1 MNADKANLNTE
12 NIIAEPVAPVAK
24 KIPATLEVHGDQ
36 RIDPYFWLKERENP
50 KVLEYLEAENVY
62 CEAVMKD
69 TEDFQQLLFD
79 EMKARYKED
88 DQSLP
93 YFFNDYWYIVRFVEG
108 KEHPLFTRK
117 FQSLDHDEEILLD
130 VNILAEGQKFFEVGS
145 VAVSPNNEL
154 ISYSSDNM
162 GRRIYNLN
170 FKNLETGEI
179 LQDQIPNT
187 TGKAVWANDNEHI
200 FYIRKDDSLRAFQV
214 YLHQLGTDSSQDV
227 LVYHE
232 EDDAFD
238 VNVFK
243 TKSLEYIFI
252 SSSST
257 ISDEQRFIPAS
268 DVLAKWQIIQP
279 RIDDLEYS
287 VEHYNDEFYI
297 ITNADDATN
306 FKIVKT
312 KVATPGIENWT
323 EVIPHREEVLL
334 EGFEIFKNYL
344 VLEER
349 IEGLLQIKIIDHQN
363 NSFHYLPFS
372 DPIYTAYIGLNLEFD
387 TNKLRF
393 GYTSLTQPNATFEY
407 DMKERTTLLLKQQEV
422 LGGNFLPENY
432 ISERVWAE
440 ARDGELVPISL
451 VYHKDTPKSAETPL
465 LLYGYGS
472 YGHTVDASFS
482 NVRLSILD
490 RGFIYAIA
498 HVRGGEY
505 MGREW
510 YEDGKMLNKKNT
522 FYDFIDAAKFL
533 LKENYTSS
541 KHLYAMGGSAGGLL
555 MGAVIN
561 YEPELFHGIVA
572 QVPFIDVVTTMLDET
587 IPLTTGEFDE
597 WGNPKDREY
606 YDYIKSYSPYDNIE
620 AKAYPNILIT
630 TGLHDSQVQYWEPA
644 KWTAKLRDLKTDQN
658 ILIFKTDMS
667 AGHGGASGRFESLKE
682 DALEYAFLMKL
693 ENKINGK

>member
-1 MNADKANLNTE
+1 MSHKNTV
-12 NIIAEPVAPVAK
+12 PPKAK
-24 KIPATLEVHGDQ
+24 KIPKILQIHGDERQ
-36 RIDPYFWLKERENP
+36 DPYFWLKERENP
-50 KVLEYLEAENVY
+50 EVIQYLEEENAY
-62 CEAVMKD
+62 AEAVMKD

-79 EMKARYKED
+79 EMKARYKKD
-88 DQSLP
+88 DESLP
-93 YFFNDYWYIVRFVEG
+93 YFFNEYWYIVRFEKG

-117 FQSLDHDEEILLD
+117 FQTLENEEELLLD

-145 VAVSPNNEL
+145 VAVSPNNKL
-154 ISYSSDNM
+154 MSYSSDNM
-162 GRRIYNLN
+162 GRRIYAIN

-179 LQDQIPNT
+179 LQDVIGNT
-187 TGKAVWANDNEHI
+187 TGKAVWANDNEHV

-214 YLHQLGTDSSQDV
+214 FLHQLGTDSSQDV
-227 LVYHE
+227 LIFHE
-232 EDDAFD
+232 ADDTFD

-257 ISDEQRFIPAS
+257 ISDEQRFIPA
-268 DVLAKWQIIQP
+268 DNVMADWQIIQP
-279 RIDDLEYS
+279 RIDDLEYA
-287 VEHYNDEFYI
+287 VEHYQDEFYI

-312 KVATPGIENWT
+312 KVANPGIENWV

-349 IEGLLQIKIIDHQN
+349 MEGLLQLKIINTNDD
-363 NSFHYLPFS
+363 SFHYLPFS
-372 DPIYTAYIGLNLEFD
+372 DPTYTAYIGLNLEFD
-387 TNKLRF
+387 TEKLRF
-393 GYTSLTQPNATFEY
+393 GYTSLTQPSSTFEY
-407 DMKERTTLLLKQQEV
+407 DMKERTTTLLKQQEV
-422 LGGNFLPENY
+422 LGEQFSPENY
-432 ISERVWAE
+432 VSERIWAT
-440 ARDGELVPISL
+440 ARDGKKVPISL

-472 YGHTVDASFS
+472 YGHTIDASFS
-482 NVRLSILD
+482 NVRLSLLS

-510 YEDGKMLNKKNT
+510 YEDGKMLFKKNT
-522 FYDFIDAAKFL
+522 FFDFIDAAKYL
-533 LKENYTSS
+533 VEESYTSE

-555 MGAVIN
+555 MGAIIN
-561 YEPELFHGIVA
+561 YEPELFNAIVA
-572 QVPFIDVVTTMLDET
+572 QVPFVDVVTTMLDET

-597 WGNPKDREY
+597 WGNPKDKEY

-620 AKAYPNILIT
+620 AKDYPHILIT

-644 KWTAKLRDLKTDQN
+644 KWTARLRELKTDDN
-658 ILIFKTDMS
+658 LLVFKTDMTS
-667 AGHGGASGRFESLKE
+667 GHGGASGRFESLKE
-682 DALEYAFLMKL
+682 DSLEYAFLMKL
-693 ENKINGK
+693 ENKIDGK

>member
-1 MNADKANLNTE
+1 M
-12 NIIAEPVAPVAK
+12 IVPQAK
-24 KIPATLEVHGDQ
+24 KIDKTLEIHGDQ
-36 RIDPYFWLKERENP
+36 RQDPYFWLNERENP
-50 KVLEYLEAENVY
+50 EVLHYLNEENAY
-62 CEAVMKD
+62 CEEVMRD

-93 YFFNDYWYIVRFVEG
+93 YFFNEYWYIVKFLEG
-108 KEHPLFTRK
+108 KEHPVFTRK
-117 FQSLDHDEEILLD
+117 LQTLENAEEILLD
-130 VNILAEGQKFFEVGS
+130 VNVLAEGQNFFEVGT
-145 VAVSPNNEL
+145 VAVSPNNKL
-154 ISYSSDNM
+154 MSYSSDTM

-214 YLHQLGTDSSQDV
+214 YMHQLGTDSSQDV
-227 LVYHE
+227 LVFHE
-232 EDDAFD
+232 EDDTFD

-257 ISDEQRFIPAS
+257 ISDEQRFIPANN
-268 DVLAKWQIIQP
+268 VLADWKIIQL

-287 VEHYNDEFYI
+287 VEHYQDEFYI
-297 ITNADDATN
+297 ITNADEATN

-312 KVATPGIENWT
+312 KVATPEIENWT
-323 EVIPHREEVLL
+323 EVIPHRKEVLL
-334 EGFEIFKNYL
+334 EGFEIFNDYL

-349 IEGLLQIKIIDHQN
+349 EEGLLQIKIIDNQE
-363 NSFHYLPFS
+363 NSFHFLPFS
-372 DPIYTAYIGLNLEFD
+372 DPTYTAYIGLNLEFD
-387 TNKLRF
+387 THKLRF
-393 GYTSLTQPNATFEY
+393 GYTSLTQPSSTFEY
-407 DMKERTTLLLKQQEV
+407 DMKERTTKLLKQQEV
-422 LGGNFLPENY
+422 LGEGFTPENY
-432 ISERVWAE
+432 ISERVWAT
-440 ARDGELVPISL
+440 ARDGKKVPISM
-451 VYHKDTPKSAETPL
+451 VYHKDTRKSTETPF

-482 NVRLSILD
+482 NVRLSLLN
-490 RGFIYAIA
+490 RGFIFAIA
-498 HVRGGEY
+498 HIRGGEY

-510 YEDGKMLNKKNT
+510 YEDGKMLQKKNT
-522 FYDFIDAAKFL
+522 FFDFIDAAKYL
-533 LKENYTSS
+533 VAENYTSS

-561 YEPELFHGIVA
+561 YEPALFKGIVA
-572 QVPFIDVVTTMLDET
+572 QVPFVDVVTTMLDET

-597 WGNPKDREY
+597 WGNPKKKKY

-620 AKAYPNILIT
+620 AKDYPNMLIT
-630 TGLHDSQVQYWEPA
+630 TGFHDSQVQYWEPA
-644 KWTAKLRDLKTDQN
+644 KWTARLREMKTDNN
-658 ILIFKTDMS
+658 ILLFKTDMS
-667 AGHGGASGRFESLKE
+667 SGHGGASGRFESLKE
-682 DALEYAFLMKL
+682 DSLEYAFLMKL
-693 ENKINGK
+693 ENII